1 MKSVLLKK
9 GREKAILQKHHW
21 IFSGAVQTLPDFVPG
36 DILAVRSAGGD
47 LLGHAYFNPASG
59 ILGRMISFGEGD
71 PIAAIRQRIRYAA
84 ELRRRWLQLS
94 ERPVT
99 NACRLINAE
108 GDGLPGLIVD
118 RYADILVVQIGT
130 LGMEKLKPI
139 VLEMLI
145 GEFQPAVVIERSD
158 LPARREEGLE
168 PFEDHLFGNRIEE
181 TDIEE
186 YDVRFHVDFRSG
198 QKTGFFLDQR
208 EMRAFA
214 GSWARG
220 KSTLDCFC
228 NTGGF
233 GVHLLAG
240 GASSVHFV
248 DSSGPALGLA
258 ERNAE
263 QNGGKDRAR
272 FTKADVFEF
281 LRRDTDTY
289 DLIILDPPAFA
300 KKKADIVP
308 ACRGYKDINRL
319 ALMKTKPGGYL
330 LTASCSHFVDRKL
343 FEQVIF
349 QAAVEAGRDVRI
361 LSSHRLAPDHPV
373 SVFHPEGNYLKSFFL
388 AVI

>member
-9 GREKAILQKHHW
+9 GREKALEQRHHW
-21 IFSGAVQTLPDFVPG
+21 IFSGAVQSLPDFEPG

-47 LLGHAYFNPASG
+47 LMGHAYFNPASG

-71 PIAAIRQRIRYAA
+71 PVDAIRSRIREADA
-84 ELRRRWLQLS
+84 LRKDWLSLGGH
-94 ERPVT
+94 PPT
-99 NACRLINAE
+99 NAYRLINAE

-139 VLEMLI
+139 LLEMLI
-145 GEFQPAVVIERSD
+145 EQHKPRAVIERSD
-158 LPARREEGLE
+158 LPARIEEDLD
-168 PFEDHLFGNRIEE
+168 PFEAHLYGAAADE
-181 TDIEE
+181 TLIEE
-186 YDVRFHVDFRSG
+186 YGVRFHVDFRSG

-208 EMRAFA
+208 EMRSYAA
-214 GSWARG
+214 AWARG
-220 KSTLDCFC
+220 KKALDCFC

-248 DSSGPALGLA
+248 DSSAGALALA
-258 ERNAE
+258 EKNAAE
-263 QNGGKDRAR
+263 NQGTERAQ
-272 FTKADVFEF
+272 FAKADVFEF
-281 LRRDTDTY
+281 LRRDSKTY
-289 DLIILDPPAFA
+289 DFVILDPPAFA

-319 ALMKTKPGGYL
+319 ALMKTNPGGLL

-349 QAAVEAGRDVRI
+349 QAAVEAKRDVRV
-361 LSSHRLAPDHPV
+361 LSAHRLAPDHPL
-373 SVFHPEGNYLKSFFL
+373 SVFHPEGNYLKSFLL